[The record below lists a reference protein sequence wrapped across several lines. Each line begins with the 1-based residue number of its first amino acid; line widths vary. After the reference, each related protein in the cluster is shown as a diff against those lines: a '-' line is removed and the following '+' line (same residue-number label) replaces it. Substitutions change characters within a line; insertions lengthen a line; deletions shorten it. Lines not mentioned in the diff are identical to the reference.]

1 MGGGRACMDVCV
13 APELSYSFI
22 LGADGLEGLQ
32 VVLDFSQK
40 KRATCR
46 GVVVGFVST
55 QEVDFGEAK
64 GDDRRRLEE
73 LLEEYTDLF
82 GKVVPAAAV
91 LWTIRFFHSY
101 LSGDRFRVLSGHAPL
116 KWFAGRQDAT
126 EGLARWRM
134 RLREHPGLQNAR
146 HKWSIFLMVQDLFP
160 DMDLLTAQA
169 KAHLLECHSV
179 TKEEEAMVDS
189 FLEPITL
196 TLASD
201 DAGFESSVQFSFE
214 SDDPSAPDSL
224 MTEKL
229 ELKLDADGPSYE
241 CPNCNMAFES
251 LDALDEHKRE
261 PDQCRI
267 KCRYCDLMFWSRK
280 ERVKHH
286 RVHKENANV
295 SCDSCGKFF
304 ISAKGLAIH
313 RRRGGCMEERFS
325 CPICHMEFPT
335 VVSRKNH
342 YSTHTR
348 CPECGVE
355 NVKNMIDHF
364 RTVHLRQFTCD
375 HCGRTFKTKLIF
387 EQHLARVHKLNGVT
401 ERTYQCSGCGK
412 VFTDYSN
419 MKAHFRQFHSSDKNF
434 ECQLCGKRTG
444 SQSLLRKHHER
455 VHLHVAKY
463 RCTCCPKVFVY
474 PSQLKKHSRFHTGEM
489 NFPCIMTRFN
499 KASTLLA
506 VLVYELQHPQYTF
519 EEAVVRNKPFKYLGN
534 GDFTLDEKYQNLLIR
549 QAAASVQPIEEL
561 EEDALMSVH
570 PTTTPLEEVTMAEV
584 SGFMG
589 EDGRVSDGCE
599 CKFSAGLFLFQGY
612 QRQTYVYKLP
622 EPVRDFIINFYRAY
636 KENDQVALQE
646 LYEVG
651 YPALTEDFFKTQPWP
666 IDEDIE
672 DLVDKDSTFLILYRE
687 LYFRH
692 IYARVPSALNISE
705 RFGSYYNY
713 CGFFNLILSAKDPV
727 TMNLP
732 HQWLWDIIDEF
743 IYQFHSWSRY
753 QCNLSK
759 KSDEELSI
767 LRSDR
772 KVWNVHSVINVLHS
786 LVDKSNINQ
795 QLRAYAE
802 GENPEAVAGEFGH
815 HSLYK
820 MLGYFSLI
828 GLLRLHTLLSDYHQA
843 VKVLENIQLN
853 KKSVYSRVPACQITT
868 YYYVGFC
875 YLMMRRYADA
885 IRAFSQILLYIQRTR
900 QMFQAKNYQNDQ
912 INKQTDQMYN
922 LLAICLVLHP
932 QQIDESVM
940 GVLRE
945 RPYSDKIASMQKPE
959 LKEFE
964 NCFAFACPKFIS
976 PVPPHPDLPLDN
988 YDKEP
993 LQLQL
998 RIFSEEVSQQLII
1011 PVIRSYLKLY
1021 TTMPI
1026 AKISSFL
1033 GMEPNEF
1040 LRHLLCFKHKM
1051 TSLVCTKGKSGLDG
1065 EFQAGSEVDFYI
1077 DRDTDHDIE
1086 MIHIADTKVARRYGD
1101 FFIRQIHKFEELN
1114 TNLRALAF
1122 PAPASMQKPELKEFE
1137 NCFAF
1142 ACPKFISPVPPHPD
1156 LPLDNYDK
1164 EPLQLQLRIFSEE
1177 VSQQLIIPVIRS
1189 YLKLY
1194 TTMPIA
1200 KISSFLGMEPN
1211 EFLRHLLC
1219 FKHKMTSLVCT
1230 KGKSG
1235 LDGEFQA
1242 GSEVDFYI
1250 DRDTDHDIEM
1260 IHIAD
1265 TKVARRYGD
1274 FFIRQIHKFEEL
1286 NTNLR
1291 ALAFPAPAVAAKGM

>member
-1 MGGGRACMDVCV
+1 MIDSQECGFSLD
-13 APELSYSFI
+13 LL
-22 LGADGLEGLQ
+22 LGY
-32 VVLDFSQK
+32 
-40 KRATCR
+40 
-46 GVVVGFVST
+46 T
-55 QEVDFGEAK
+55 QE
-64 GDDRRRLEE
+64 
-73 LLEEYTDLF
+73 
-82 GKVVPAAAV
+82 
-91 LWTIRFFHSY
+91 
-101 LSGDRFRVLSGHAPL
+101 
-116 KWFAGRQDAT
+116 
-126 EGLARWRM
+126 
-134 RLREHPGLQNAR
+134 
-146 HKWSIFLMVQDLFP
+146 
-160 DMDLLTAQA
+160 AQA

-229 ELKLDADGPSYE
+229 ELKLDTDGPSYE

-489 NFPCIMTRFN
+489 NFPCKYCSKLFRSWENRHEHMLNHLGLQLFRCQICNAQFRRRP
-499 KASTLLA
+499 
-506 VLVYELQHPQYTF
+506 LVEKHLSQQHPHMGIIGPRIVPK
-519 EEAVVRNKPFKYLGN
+519 AP
-534 GDFTLDEKYQNLLIR
+534 
-549 QAAASVQPIEEL
+549 AAKRPPPPSQW
-561 EEDALMSVH
+561 
-570 PTTTPLEEVTMAEV
+570 
-584 SGFMG
+584 
-589 EDGRVSDGCE
+589 
-599 CKFSAGLFLFQGY
+599 
-612 QRQTYVYKLP
+612 
-622 EPVRDFIINFYRAY
+622 
-636 KENDQVALQE
+636 
-646 LYEVG
+646 VG
-651 YPALTEDFFKTQPWP
+651 
-666 IDEDIE
+666 
-672 DLVDKDSTFLILYRE
+672 
-687 LYFRH
+687 
-692 IYARVPSALNISE
+692 
-705 RFGSYYNY
+705 
-713 CGFFNLILSAKDPV
+713 AKDPV

-795 QLRAYAE
+795 QLR
-802 GENPEAVAGEFGH
+802 
-815 HSLYK
+815 
-820 MLGYFSLI
+820 
-828 GLLRLHTLLSDYHQA
+828 
-843 VKVLENIQLN
+843 
-853 KKSVYSRVPACQITT
+853 
-868 YYYVGFC
+868 
-875 YLMMRRYADA
+875 
-885 IRAFSQILLYIQRTR
+885 
-900 QMFQAKNYQNDQ
+900 
-912 INKQTDQMYN
+912 
-922 LLAICLVLHP
+922 
-932 QQIDESVM
+932 
-940 GVLRE
+940 
-945 RPYSDKIASMQKPE
+945 
-959 LKEFE
+959 
-964 NCFAFACPKFIS
+964 
-976 PVPPHPDLPLDN
+976 
-988 YDKEP
+988 
-993 LQLQL
+993 
-998 RIFSEEVSQQLII
+998 
-1011 PVIRSYLKLY
+1011 
-1021 TTMPI
+1021 
-1026 AKISSFL
+1026 
-1033 GMEPNEF
+1033 
-1040 LRHLLCFKHKM
+1040 
-1051 TSLVCTKGKSGLDG
+1051 
-1065 EFQAGSEVDFYI
+1065 
-1077 DRDTDHDIE
+1077 
-1086 MIHIADTKVARRYGD
+1086 
-1101 FFIRQIHKFEELN
+1101 
-1114 TNLRALAF
+1114 
-1122 PAPASMQKPELKEFE
+1122 
-1137 NCFAF
+1137 
-1142 ACPKFISPVPPHPD
+1142 
-1156 LPLDNYDK
+1156 
-1164 EPLQLQLRIFSEE
+1164 
-1177 VSQQLIIPVIRS
+1177 
-1189 YLKLY
+1189 
-1194 TTMPIA
+1194 
-1200 KISSFLGMEPN
+1200 
-1211 EFLRHLLC
+1211 
-1219 FKHKMTSLVCT
+1219 
-1230 KGKSG
+1230 
-1235 LDGEFQA
+1235 
-1242 GSEVDFYI
+1242 
-1250 DRDTDHDIEM
+1250 
-1260 IHIAD
+1260 
-1265 TKVARRYGD
+1265 
-1274 FFIRQIHKFEEL
+1274 
-1286 NTNLR
+1286 
-1291 ALAFPAPAVAAKGM
+1291 